1 MLGDVSVYVQPAHWS
16 LSEVSH
22 KEDIWG
28 GVGEKGGGSVP
39 LGRLDHGLCVG
50 LQGKFPYFE
59 NF

>member
-39 LGRLDHGLCVG
+39 LGRLDHGLRVG
-50 LQGKFPYFE
+50 LKISLF
-59 NF
+59 